1 MGGGFVEGYVCV
13 PDGHNKAS
21 EFLQEF
27 WADSLYMQD
36 LYFVTATFSSEGRS
50 YFPNHS
56 NHYLFGSFSDT
67 KSVMNDLA
75 KHASDY
81 VSFVFPTKDPLFE
94 RPSMAK
100 LNFVSVN
107 FIKQGYNEEDVR
119 DLEDVFIR
127 KRERLRMASLADM
140 QVIPEESSKFV
151 FPYSNNLII
160 LELESEKSHQ
170 SDQKYCERTRNE
182 VIKKGIN
189 IDNLVSLSILS
200 KLK

>member
-1 MGGGFVEGYVCV
+1 MGCGFTEGYVCV

-21 EFLQEF
+21 EFLQKL
-27 WADSLYMQD
+27 WSDSLYVQD
-36 LYFVTATFSSEGRS
+36 LYFATATFSSEGRS

-56 NHYLFGSFSDT
+56 NHYLVGSFSDRDH
-67 KSVMNDLA
+67 VMDDIA
-75 KHASDY
+75 KYASEY
-81 VSFVFPTKDPLFE
+81 VSLVFPMKDSLFE
-94 RPSMAK
+94 RSSMAK
-100 LNFVSVN
+100 LNFVSIN
-107 FIKQGYNEEDVR
+107 FIKQSYSKEDIR
-119 DLEDVFIR
+119 DLEDVFLR
-127 KRERLRMASLADM
+127 RRERIRIASLAGM
-140 QVIPEESSKFV
+140 RVIPEESLKFA

>member
-1 MGGGFVEGYVCV
+1 MEGYVCV
-13 PDGHNKAS
+13 PDGHNEAS
-21 EFLQEF
+21 EFLQKF
-27 WADSLYMQD
+27 WADSLYMRD

-67 KSVMNDLA
+67 KSVMNDLT

-81 VSFVFPTKDPLFE
+81 VSFVFPRKDPLFE
-94 RPSMAK
+94 RSNMAK

-107 FIKQGYNEEDVR
+107 FIKQSYNDEDVR

-127 KRERLRMASLADM
+127 KRERLRTASLADM
-140 QVIPEESSKFV
+140 QVIPQESSKFV
-151 FPYSNNLII
+151 FPYSNSLVI

>member
-1 MGGGFVEGYVCV
+1 MGHGFIEGYVCV
-13 PDGHNKAS
+13 PDGHNRAS
-21 EFLQEF
+21 EFLQKL
-27 WADSLYMQD
+27 WADSLYVQD
-36 LYFVTATFSSEGRS
+36 LYFATATFSSEGRS

-67 KSVMNDLA
+67 KRVMNDLDE
-75 KHASDY
+75 HAADQ
-81 VSFVFPTKDPLFE
+81 VSFVFPTKDPLFK
-94 RPSMAK
+94 RSSMAK

-107 FIKQGYNEEDVR
+107 FMKQNYSNEDVH

-127 KRERLRMASLADM
+127 RRERLRMASLAEM

-151 FPYSNNLII
+151 FPYSSNLII

-200 KLK
+200 KFK